1 MGRLTREQ
9 SREITREKLRSAAIR
24 EISIAGYTGASIDRI
39 CDSAGFSRGAFYA
52 NFNNKEDLL
61 LDIMRSF
68 NDREAE
74 CWIALINSDISLG
87 ELMPRLRER
96 FADYLADR
104 DRILFT
110 SEILLYA
117 KRNQGFL
124 ASYQQEFLAVTL
136 GAERVLQAIFRKAG
150 KSPHRPVAE
159 LANLM
164 RGLFTGIA
172 LDMEVSDG
180 ELVHSPDVLLIFLED
195 MLALGKTA

>member
-24 EISIAGYTGASIDRI
+24 EISIAGYTGTSIDRI

-52 NFNNKEDLL
+52 NFDNKEDLL

-68 NDREAE
+68 HDRGAE
-74 CWIALINSDISLG
+74 SWIALINSDISLG
-87 ELMPRLRER
+87 ELMPRLREH
-96 FADYLADR
+96 FSEYLADR

-110 SEILLYA
+110 AEILLYA
-117 KRNQGFL
+117 KRNPELL
-124 ASYQQEFLAVTL
+124 ASYRQEFLAVTL
-136 GAERVLQAIFRKAG
+136 GAERVLEAIFRKAG

-159 LANLM
+159 LANMM

-172 LDMEVSDG
+172 LDMEVTGG
-180 ELVHSPDVLLIFLED
+180 ELVDSPDVLLIFLED
-195 MLALGKTA
+195 ILALGIVA